1 MKART
6 LKEVSRKLD
15 ISEKTL
21 RGIQRGE
28 KRSGGDI
35 SKTNMAKCLGTIS
48 KFTGYK
54 SKEHAAKAIEK
65 NIRMLYI
72 SGEQLAKNLS
82 NFSKRVKKSLKPII
96 QLAVTHLK
104 GGKLKSY
111 NKLMQKIGYT
121 SLVHVIHTKV
131 DETLIDRYREERKQD
146 TKAAKK
152 IRGKKRFLIKSD
164 SAITRAVNKRARR
177 WGVTASLFW
186 EAALKFNPNPKVKGV
201 ISGKKKLREKT
212 KGASVKTAHKVNG
225 LMTAKITHHLEKKG
239 GNFRKKL
246 NSKIKQQEKYW
257 GNQMNKEI
265 LAYMAMDRL
274 LGK

>member
-1 MKART
+1 MKGRT
-6 LKEVSRKLD
+6 LKEISRKLD
-15 ISEKTL
+15 ISVKTL

-48 KFTGYK
+48 KFTGYR

-72 SGEQLAKNLS
+72 SSTQLAKNLS
-82 NFSKRVKKSLKPII
+82 KYSNRVRKSLKPII
-96 QLAVTHLK
+96 QLAVTHLQ

-131 DETLIDRYREERKQD
+131 DETLIDKYREERKQD
-146 TKAAKK
+146 TRAAQK
-152 IRGKKRFLIKSD
+152 IRGEKRFLIKSD
-164 SAITRAVNKRARR
+164 AAITRAVNKRARR

-186 EAALKFNPNPKVKGV
+186 EAALKFNSNPKVKGI

-212 KGASVKTAHKVNG
+212 KGASVKTSHRPNG

-239 GNFRKKL
+239 GKFRKKL
-246 NSKIKQQEKYW
+246 NSKIKQQEKFW
-257 GNQMNKEI
+257 GNQMKKEI
-265 LAYMAMDRL
+265 MAYMAMDKF

>member
-1 MKART
+1 MKAKT

-72 SGEQLAKNLS
+72 SSTQLAKNLS
-82 NFSKRVKKSLKPII
+82 NYSNRVRKSLKPTI
-96 QLAVTHLK
+96 QLAVAHLK
-104 GGKLKSY
+104 GGKLKSF

-131 DETLIDRYREERKQD
+131 DETLVDKYREERKQD
-146 TKAAKK
+146 TRAAKK
-152 IRGKKRFLIKSD
+152 IRGDKRFLIKND
-164 SAITRAVNKRARR
+164 AAITKAVNRRAKR

-212 KGASVKTAHKVNG
+212 KGASVTTTHKANG
-225 LMTAKITHHLEKKG
+225 LMSAKITHHLEKKG
-239 GNFRKKL
+239 GRFKKKL
-246 NSKIKQQEKYW
+246 QAKIKQQEKYW
-257 GNQMNKEI
+257 SNQLKKEI
-265 LAYMAMDRL
+265 MAYIAMDKF